1 MSGYWRQPELT
12 RKATAGGWM
21 HSGDRGFV
29 DADGY
34 LFITGRS
41 KDMIITGGLNVYPAE
56 VERVILD
63 QGPVLEAA
71 VIGVPH
77 PELGEI
83 GRAIIVARDGEPVD
97 LDALH
102 QAVKRVLATYKVP
115 REWVLREDPL
125 PRTASGKIRKFL
137 LKDG

>member
-1 MSGYWRQPELT
+1 M
-12 RKATAGGWM
+12 AGGWM

-29 DADGY
+29 DPDGY

-77 PELGEI
+77 PDLGEV
-83 GRAIIVARDGEPVD
+83 GRAILVIKEGESVD
-97 LDALH
+97 LDSVH
-102 QAVKRVLATYKVP
+102 QAVKSVLATYKVP
-115 REWVLREDPL
+115 REWVLREEPL
-125 PRTASGKIRKFL
+125 PRTASGKVRKFL
-137 LKDG
+137 LKDS